1 MTTFRIA
8 TFNAQNLIGPD
19 QEFQRFESYTP
30 EDYAAKRDWISGQVH
45 RMNPDILAFQEI
57 IDPDPLREA
66 IAGADALAPP
76 DAPPYAEAD
85 LAFAPNLADSG
96 PGERRPGLAILS
108 RFGFEGAP
116 QSIQLLDP
124 PLEIP
129 FTHLGG
135 GDAGHYQLNRLTRPI
150 LKVRVPV
157 GDQVLTV
164 FNVHLKS
171 RMGEFVRPKGARF
184 SPEIDLLNYD
194 AAGRAMGLL
203 RASLRRMAEAWVL
216 RRLVVDELEAGHPV
230 IVLGDLNATPQS
242 ATQQII
248 AGERP
253 FTDYTWLRRPGAS
266 SADDV
271 FAADEAEAIRE
282 SVERVRLHS
291 AERLFIRKSLRD
303 MVFTNAFGGV
313 FESFDA
319 ILLSRHFHPDW
330 PGRIGEMTHFG
341 VYNDHIADGTH
352 PEAPG
357 NLRASDHGQ
366 IMAHLRLG

>member
-19 QEFQRFESYTP
+19 QEYQRFERYSP
-30 EDYAAKRDWISGQVH
+30 EDYAAKRAWMADQLN
-45 RMNPDILAFQEI
+45 RMDSDILAFQEI
-57 IDPDPLREA
+57 IDPEALREV
-66 IAGADALAPP
+66 IAEADARAPHRR
-76 DAPPYAEAD
+76 PYAEAD

-108 RFGFEGAP
+108 RFGFAGQP
-116 QSIQLLDP
+116 VSIQRLDP

-129 FTHLGG
+129 FNHLGG
-135 GDAGHYQLNRLTRPI
+135 GDAGRYVLNRLTRPI

-157 GDQVLTV
+157 GSHVLTV
-164 FNVHLKS
+164 FNLHLRS
-171 RMGEFVRPKGARF
+171 RMGEFVRPRGARF
-184 SPEIDLLNYD
+184 SPEVDLSHYD
-194 AAGRAMGLL
+194 AAGRALGLL

-216 RRLVVDELEAGHPV
+216 RKLVVDELEAGNPV
-230 IVLGDLNATPQS
+230 AVLGDLNATPQS

-253 FTDYTWLRRPGAS
+253 FTDYTWLRRHDAK
-266 SADDV
+266 SADDHYS
-271 FAADEAEAIRE
+271 EAEAAAITE
-282 SVERVRLHS
+282 AVERVRLHS

-303 MVFTNAFGGV
+303 MAYTNAFGGV

-341 VYNDHIADGTH
+341 VYNDHITDGTH

-357 NLRASDHGQ
+357 NIRASDHGQ
-366 IMAHLRLG
+366 IMAHVRLV